1 MKTHFVRTRI
11 SRCVKQLKYIK
22 KLIYH
27 LLKWEN
33 VGNSKL
39 AAYDFHQKFNFFSLS
54 LSSFWLRASKKL
66 FLSCIWWGKKKKN
79 QFYKG
84 FFFFKFW

>member
-1 MKTHFVRTRI
+1 MFLPIITTTTSLNWVKNMKTHFVRTRI

-54 LSSFWLRASKKL
+54 LSLVF
-66 FLSCIWWGKKKKN
+66 G
-79 QFYKG
+79 
-84 FFFFKFW
+84 